1 MHLEFLLVVLVFFPM
16 AGSFLAL
23 ATGHKPLLC
32 RWLSLCVTLIE
43 LAMVSLLFVVSLT
56 PQTGPTGAWLLVED
70 YPWLPGLGARFN
82 LALDGL
88 NLLLIWLTAFVNV
101 ICILISWRAIYF
113 QDRLLPFL
121 SAVPGKLPDGP
132 LYDRGP
138 PALLPLLG
146 DPAHP
151 HVLPDRHLGARQPG
165 LRRHQVRA
173 LHLRGAACSCSSP
186 WWPFTSSMASRPAST
201 PSPSIS

>member
-1 MHLEFLLVVLVFFPM
+1 MHLQFLLVVLVFFPM

-56 PQTGPTGAWLLVED
+56 PQTGPTGRLA
-70 YPWLPGLGARFN
+70 PGGGLPLAAGAGGPLQPVSGRAEP
-82 LALDGL
+82 ALDLAHGL
-88 NLLLIWLTAFVNV
+88 RQRHLHPHLLAGHHL
-101 ICILISWRAIYF
+101 

-132 LYDRGP
+132 LFDRGP
-138 PALLPLLG
+138 PGLLPLLG

-165 LRRHQVRA
+165 LLRHQVRA

-186 WWPFTSSMASRPAST
+186 WWPSMSSTASRPAPT
-201 PSPSIS
+201 PSRSMS